1 MGPRGRRERSEAQEA
16 VKLDSWAGVRDMA
29 TGGEPSHVGSATARR
44 EDGCAGG
51 GAGGRA
57 GGSTGG
63 CVSGVLLRV
72 SCPLGTSGE
81 P

>member
-29 TGGEPSHVGSATARR
+29 TGGEPSQVGSAAARHEGGR
-44 EDGCAGG
+44 AGG
-51 GAGGRA
+51 GAGGY
-57 GGSTGG
+57 
-63 CVSGVLLRV
+63 VSGVLLRV